1 MVIPELVQQLH
12 MLRALG
18 WQLQES
24 LGFPILFKKSKHH
37 ILHNLNKRKCN
48 RRAKVVKEP
57 LHVPFS
63 FWHREYTFIHIWIYI
78 RTSIFPLLSHWLE
91 LVTCLI
97 LCKEGWERKEST
109 CFSNID
115 EMIIIILSICY
126 LTNCSITISASGI
139 KKRKEYI
146 WYVEIFKESQKQT
159 DSLEGER

>member
-48 RRAKVVKEP
+48 RRAKVVREP

-78 RTSIFPLLSHWLE
+78 RYQYISPFITLARTSHMSHSLQRKLGKERINMFFQHRWNDYNNPKYMLFNQLL
-91 LVTCLI
+91 
-97 LCKEGWERKEST
+97 
-109 CFSNID
+109 N
-115 EMIIIILSICY
+115 Y
-126 LTNCSITISASGI
+126 N
-139 KKRKEYI
+139 
-146 WYVEIFKESQKQT
+146 
-159 DSLEGER
+159 